1 MVCTVNSVGTAARF
15 ALWLV
20 ENSSPNQGDWY
31 LPSIGE
37 LAFIMPN
44 FNDLQTA
51 ISDVSGVQLGDN
63 RNYWSS
69 TEYGENK

>member
-1 MVCTVNSVGTAARF
+1 MTTVRAATRF

-31 LPSIGE
+31 LPPIGE

-44 FNDLQTA
+44 FNGLQAA
-51 ISDVSGVQLGDN
+51 IRDVSGVQLADDYG
-63 RNYWSS
+63 YWSS